1 MLKKIVLSLLIG
13 LILAGKILAQG
24 VDYYL
29 PYPGILPD
37 HPFYWAKMVR
47 DRVQLVLTT
56 KPQAKAEKLLL
67 YADKRLGAAW
77 ALIDG
82 QKTVLGVSTLTKA
95 EKYLERALEQ
105 RSSFADQERLDRAVR
120 KHREVMGLLKAKAGD
135 QAGLVEALMVKLEAV
150 RPAAEPVTEV
160 SIEAAEETTVFAA
173 LEKLAGEKGWEI
185 AAKDYEFGKLVEAI
199 AGAANSQEK
208 AWIYYVNGA
217 AGDKASDKF
226 ELKAGDK
233 VEWRYEAVKP

>member
-13 LILAGKILAQG
+13 LILAGKTLAQG

-47 DRVQLVLTT
+47 DRAQLIFTT
-56 KPQAKAEKLLL
+56 KREAKAEKLLL

-82 QKTVLGVSTLTKA
+82 QKTALGVSTLTKA

-105 RSSFADQERLDRAVR
+105 RSSFTDPERLDRAVR
-120 KHREVMGLLKAKAGD
+120 KHREVMGLLKAKVGD

-150 RPAAEPVTEV
+150 PPAAEPVSEV
-160 SIEAAEETTVFAA
+160 SIEAAEDTTAYAV
-173 LEKLAGEKGWEI
+173 LEELAGEKSWEI
-185 AAKDYEFGKLVEAI
+185 VTKDYEFGKLVEAI
-199 AGAANSQEK
+199 GGAANSQEK
-208 AWIYYVNGA
+208 AWIYYVNGVV
-217 AGDKASDKF
+217 GDKASDKF

-233 VEWRYEAVKP
+233 VEWKYETVKP